1 MSWLQDPMRVSSR
14 DRAPR
19 IHSQRRAHF
28 WYNEG
33 MLIQLP
39 QGADGDT
46 SAKLIRVRFGDIHGN

>member
-1 MSWLQDPMRVSSR
+1 MRVSSR